1 MTYRPSRRDRPMKKR
16 GCIITTG
23 TPYSFVQA
31 VLAAGIVLG
40 LMLSAVFAANAGGK
54 PIRMTA
60 AGTSKLPERIDASGY
75 DAIFDA
81 GVIDPRLILGT
92 ELPVIY
98 GMDLE
103 EISAQERIEADLPQT
118 DIFFDVLPDDIK
130 LEILGFAND
139 VPKEFIIN
147 EKGPEILIYHTHTQ
161 EAYRQVIGKEYVE
174 ASAWR
179 TAEIGS
185 SVVAVGARLK
195 KELESHGFSVMHN
208 MTNHEPPK
216 LGTAYTRSL
225 ETMKK
230 YERDNASISVF
241 IDVHRDAYGDIA
253 KGSQD
258 YVMINGQPC
267 ARIMF
272 VVGTG
277 EAHSQKP
284 NFESNYKL
292 ALAVTNQLESIKKGF
307 TRPIRVKTGRYNQ
320 HVSDM
325 CLLIEV
331 GHNANSLE
339 QALNATRYIALA
351 LSRVLEPKKS

>member
-1 MTYRPSRRDRPMKKR
+1 
-16 GCIITTG
+16 
-23 TPYSFVQA
+23 
-31 VLAAGIVLG
+31 
-40 LMLSAVFAANAGGK
+40 
-54 PIRMTA
+54 
-60 AGTSKLPERIDASGY
+60 
-75 DAIFDA
+75 
-81 GVIDPRLILGT
+81 
-92 ELPVIY
+92 
-98 GMDLE
+98 
-103 EISAQERIEADLPQT
+103 
-118 DIFFDVLPDDIK
+118 
-130 LEILGFAND
+130 
-139 VPKEFIIN
+139 
-147 EKGPEILIYHTHTQ
+147 
-161 EAYRQVIGKEYVE
+161 
-174 ASAWR
+174 
-179 TAEIGS
+179 
-185 SVVAVGARLK
+185 
-195 KELESHGFSVMHN
+195 MHN